1 VVHHWR
7 AHRREAEVLL
17 EGPSR
22 VYDGILVHL
31 ECVYGEGALGLRGR
45 EGGWV
50 HGVVERVLVQ
60 IGFCLGVGGYHNA
73 VDRRHLGRSLGAP
86 FGWLI
91 SS

>member
-7 AHRREAEVLL
+7 ADGREAKVLL
-17 EGPSR
+17 ER
-22 VYDGILVHL
+22 ARRADDGVLVHV
-31 ECVYGEGALGLRGR
+31 ERVYGEGDLGLRGR

-50 HGVVERVLVQ
+50 HGVVERVVVQ
-60 IGFCLGVGGYHNA
+60 IGFCLGIGRYHNA
-73 VDRRHLGRSLGAP
+73 VDRRDLGRGLGAP